1 MGGLVGD
8 QAGIAVVGSGYVGTV
23 VAACLASVGHR
34 VYGVEIDP
42 ERLERLRLGDVP
54 FYEPRLSDVVRE
66 AVDSGRLTF
75 TDNYGDA
82 LAATDVVFLCVD
94 TPPGDNGHPD
104 MSSVGAAARSIG
116 RAMDRPHVL
125 VTKST
130 VPVGSGRWL
139 QTTIEN
145 ELPEGTDPHIFS
157 VVSNPEFLREGSAV
171 ADFLYP
177 ERIVL
182 GGDDPAAIDRVAAVY
197 EPIIDQSFEGGLEE
211 KQPALVKTDR
221 STAETIKYAANA
233 FLATKISFIN
243 EIATI
248 SEWLGADVNE
258 VAYAI
263 GLDSRIGPKF
273 LNAGVGWGGSC
284 FGKDLD
290 ALAAMAREHGHE
302 PLLLEAVKRVNHNQ
316 RHMIVRK
323 LQQYLRPLRGR
334 RIALLGL
341 SFKPNT
347 DDMRDAPAITVAR
360 SLTDKGAILRAFDP
374 MVTEIPELPD
384 LKTVVDP
391 YHAVVGADA
400 VVLLTEWPEFLA
412 LDFHEIADRMRGD
425 VVIDGRNA
433 LDPGKVEAAGLIY
446 EGVGRYTHL
455 ENGNGNGNGNG
466 GWSH

>member
-8 QAGIAVVGSGYVGTV
+8 QAGITVVGSGYVGTV
-23 VAACLASVGHR
+23 VAACFASVGHR

-42 ERLERLRLGDVP
+42 ERLERLRLGQTP
-54 FYEPRLSDVVRE
+54 IYEPGLDSVLRE
-66 AVDSGRLTF
+66 GVESGRLTF
-75 TDNYGDA
+75 TDDYREA
-82 LAATDVVFLCVD
+82 LAGTDVVFLCVD
-94 TPPGDNGHPD
+94 TPPGQNGHPD
-104 MSSVGAAARSIG
+104 MSSVGAAARSLG
-116 RAMDRPHVL
+116 RAMERPHVL

-145 ELPEGTDPHIFS
+145 ELPEGVDPTIFS

-171 ADFLYP
+171 RDFLYP

-182 GGDDPAAIDRVAAVY
+182 GGDDLFAVERVASVY
-197 EPIIDQSFEGGLEE
+197 RPIIEQSFAGGDES
-211 KQPALVKTDR
+211 KKPALVKTDR

-243 EIATI
+243 EMATI

-258 VAYAI
+258 VAHAI

-302 PLLLEAVKRVNHNQ
+302 PLLLEAVKRVNRNQ

-323 LQQYLRPLRGR
+323 LQHHLRPLRGR

-347 DDMRDAPAITVAR
+347 DDTRDAPAITIAR
-360 SLTDKGAILRAFDP
+360 SLQDKGAILRAFDP
-374 MVTEIPELPD
+374 MVVELSELPD
-384 LKTVVDP
+384 LKTAVDP
-391 YHAVVGADA
+391 YQAVMGADA
-400 VVLLTEWPEFLA
+400 VVLLTEWPEFLG
-412 LDFHEIADRMRGD
+412 LDFVDIAGRMRGN

-433 LDPGKVEAAGLIY
+433 LDPAKIEAAGLVY

-455 ENGNGNGNGNG
+455 ENGNGNGNG